1 MSCYR
6 RYTCD
11 VLKNVDKELLNKAM
25 RELGCELDWNVNKI
39 TWRHGNDG
47 DTVDAAFSDN
57 HLGIIMNGD
66 EEGHLKVVGDFW
78 MTGLKEKT
86 FVDNLAQQY
95 QKHNVIQQIEQSGYL
110 VESTEQNQAGEIE
123 IMAYCF

>member
-11 VLKNVDKELLNKAM
+11 VLKNVDKELLIKAM

-57 HLGIIMNGD
+57 RLGIIMNGD

-78 MTGLKEKT
+78 MTGLKEK
-86 FVDNLAQQY
+86 LSL
-95 QKHNVIQQIEQSGYL
+95 II
-110 VESTEQNQAGEIE
+110 
-123 IMAYCF
+123 

>member
-1 MSCYR
+1 
-6 RYTCD
+6 
-11 VLKNVDKELLNKAM
+11 
-25 RELGCELDWNVNKI
+25 
-39 TWRHGNDG
+39 
-47 DTVDAAFSDN
+47 
-57 HLGIIMNGD
+57 
-66 EEGHLKVVGDFW
+66 

-110 VESTEQNQAGEIE
+110 VESTEQNQEGEIE

>member
-11 VLKNVDKELLNKAM
+11 VLKNVDKELLIKAM
-25 RELGCELDWNVNKI
+25 RELGC
-39 TWRHGNDG
+39 

-57 HLGIIMNGD
+57 RLGIIMNGD

-110 VESTEQNQAGEIE
+110 VESTEQNQEGEIE